1 MRGRTKSRVEEGRGS
16 RLRAGQ
22 YAQAG
27 SGGSG
32 GSEMRWE
39 ERSYGRPGG
48 EGLAGGAKTV
58 GGAIPLPW
66 DLPLSGPLV
75 EPFKVTPKKFFED
88 PLGGP
93 GFRGGQSEGNLS
105 LPLKVPLSAPLPL

>member
-1 MRGRTKSRVEEGRGS
+1 MYECERRTESRVEEGRGS

-27 SGGSG
+27 CGGSG

-48 EGLAGGAKTV
+48 EGLAGGAKTC
-58 GGAIPLPW
+58 LYQDPW
-66 DLPLSGPLV
+66 
-75 EPFKVTPKKFFED
+75 
-88 PLGGP
+88 
-93 GFRGGQSEGNLS
+93 QNLWG
-105 LPLKVPLSAPLPL
+105 